1 MFKTQFLLAL
11 MLVVV
16 ISLGGCGASPAA
28 TSEQEAP
35 AATSAPEAPA
45 ATNAPEAPAATN
57 APETTELRGTIEIVG
72 STTVIPLVEQ
82 LREAFILKY
91 PGITVN
97 VGAGGSVVGIEAVQ
111 DGRTDIGMSS
121 RRLRPEEILDGMQLH
136 PIALDVLAIIVHP
149 SNPIEGMTKE
159 QLQGIFKGEIT
170 NWSEVGGEDREILPV
185 LREITS
191 GTRGAFDDVAL
202 DGQEPTTK
210 ANVQITASEVEAK
223 VASTENAI
231 GYIGFGHI
239 ELDEIK
245 VITINDVAPSPETA
259 KDGSYPLLRPLL
271 LLTGPLSR
279 DIANVF
285 IEFALSPEGQQIVV
299 DDGWVPVADN

>member
-1 MFKTQFLLAL
+1 MFKTQILLTL
-11 MLVVV
+11 MLVMV

-28 TSEQEAP
+28 TSAP
-35 AATSAPEAPA
+35 DAPA
-45 ATNAPEAPAATN
+45 ATNAPEAPAAAN
-57 APETTELRGTIEIVG
+57 APEATELRGTIEIVG
-72 STTVIPLVEQ
+72 STTVVPLVEQ
-82 LREAFILKY
+82 LREAFIQKY

-97 VGAGGSVVGIEAVQ
+97 VGAGGSVVGIQAVQ

-121 RRLRPEEILDGMQLH
+121 RRLRPEEILDGMQVH

-149 SNPIEGMTKE
+149 SNPVDGMTKE

-202 DGQEPTTK
+202 DGQEPTSN
-210 ANVQITASEVEAK
+210 ADVQITASEVEAK

-239 ELDEIK
+239 VENEIK
-245 VITINDVAPSPETA
+245 VITINGVEPSPETA

-285 IEFALSPEGQQIVV
+285 IEFSLSAEGQQIVA
-299 DDGWVPVADN
+299 DDGWVPAVQ

>member
-1 MFKTQFLLAL
+1 MFKTQILLTL
-11 MLVVV
+11 MLVTVM
-16 ISLGGCGASPAA
+16 SLGGCGASPAA
-28 TSEQEAP
+28 TSAPDAP

-45 ATNAPEAPAATN
+45 ATSAPDAAADTSAPDAA
-57 APETTELRGTIEIVG
+57 ELRGTIEIVG

-82 LREAFILKY
+82 LREAFIQQY

-121 RRLRPEEILDGMQLH
+121 RRLKPEEILDGMQLH

-149 SNPIEGMTKE
+149 SNPVEGITKE
-159 QLQGIFKGEIT
+159 ELQGIFKGEIT
-170 NWSEVGGEDREILPV
+170 NWSEVGGADQEILPV
-185 LREITS
+185 VREITS

-202 DGQEPTTK
+202 DGQEPTTN
-210 ANVQITASEVEAK
+210 ADVQITASEVEAK

-239 ELDEIK
+239 VQNEIR
-245 VITINDVAPSPETA
+245 VITIDDVEPSPDSA

-285 IEFALSPEGQQIVV
+285 IEFSLSAEGQQIVV
-299 DDGWVPVADN
+299 DDGWVPAVQN

>member
-1 MFKTQFLLAL
+1 MFKTQILLTL
-11 MLVVV
+11 MLVMV

-28 TSEQEAP
+28 TSAP
-35 AATSAPEAPA
+35 DAPA
-45 ATNAPEAPAATN
+45 ATNAPEAPAAAN
-57 APETTELRGTIEIVG
+57 APEATELRGTIEIVG
-72 STTVIPLVEQ
+72 STTVVPLVEQ
-82 LREAFILKY
+82 LREAFIQKY

-97 VGAGGSVVGIEAVQ
+97 VGAGGSVVGIQAVQ

-121 RRLRPEEILDGMQLH
+121 RRLKPEEILDGMQVH

-149 SNPIEGMTKE
+149 SNPVDGITKE

-202 DGQEPTTK
+202 DGQEPTSN
-210 ANVQITASEVEAK
+210 ADVQITASEVEAK

-239 ELDEIK
+239 VENEIK
-245 VITINDVAPSPETA
+245 VITINGVEPSPETA

-285 IEFALSPEGQQIVV
+285 IEFSLSAEGQQIVA
-299 DDGWVPVADN
+299 DDGWVPAVQ